1 MAMLPVSNGQSRQLL
16 GGYTLVNQNGGLYL
30 TDPSPSGTP
39 GTQLDQEGGSGA
51 TNQQWQLVP
60 LSAQQFTYNLT
71 NVHTGFNAGVSY
83 DALTVGEPIVA
94 WTASQT
100 DISQQWVLVPT
111 N

>member
-1 MAMLPVSNGQSRQLL
+1 
-16 GGYTLVNQNGGLYL
+16 
-30 TDPSPSGTP
+30 
-39 GTQLDQEGGSGA
+39 
-51 TNQQWQLVP
+51 
-60 LSAQQFTYNLT
+60 
-71 NVHTGFNAGVSY
+71 VSY